1 MKTAIVNGKVI
12 TPAAVLDGK
21 VLVLEGGVISEIADS
36 IPAGAERIDAGGF
49 YVAPGFIDMH
59 THGAGG
65 ADFMDG
71 TIEAYLTAARM
82 HAQHGTTMLFPTTLT
97 STNEA
102 LFDSLSTYG
111 KALELCGK
119 DGAAFG
125 GMHLEGPYFAP
136 EMAGAQDPRYL
147 RDPKPEDYNA
157 ILDRTHH
164 IARWSFAP
172 ERPGSAEFA
181 SELKKRGIVSSIGH
195 TNATFADCDAAF
207 KAGCSLMTH
216 FYSCMS
222 TITRRNAYRYAGVI
236 EYGYWQDAMD
246 IEIIA
251 DGNIIMAQGRVDAP
265 AGQTVSGEYE
275 LRSHDLINAGI
286 VSIHEMSMRMHIDGD
301 DLGDSSGY
309 TDTVSVVTDTESVS
323 TERDMSLFQELYNE
337 DGIVALVES
346 TARKNEIGDFEY
358 LILFENNTD
367 DTLLLEPILH
377 LASGNT
383 RVGYNK
389 IPPHAKITISN
400 SAHEGDTCLVRVS
413 LVQGEHD
420 HEKLFETDEVAIEMP

>member
-1 MKTAIVNGKVI
+1 MALKRLLGTFAAIVL
-12 TPAAVLDGK
+12 AAG
-21 VLVLEGGVISEIADS
+21 LV
-36 IPAGAERIDAGGF
+36 
-49 YVAPGFIDMH
+49 
-59 THGAGG
+59 
-65 ADFMDG
+65 
-71 TIEAYLTAARM
+71 
-82 HAQHGTTMLFPTTLT
+82 
-97 STNEA
+97 
-102 LFDSLSTYG
+102 
-111 KALELCGK
+111 
-119 DGAAFG
+119 
-125 GMHLEGPYFAP
+125 
-136 EMAGAQDPRYL
+136 
-147 RDPKPEDYNA
+147 
-157 ILDRTHH
+157 
-164 IARWSFAP
+164 
-172 ERPGSAEFA
+172 
-181 SELKKRGIVSSIGH
+181 
-195 TNATFADCDAAF
+195 
-207 KAGCSLMTH
+207 AGCSKTGTAPKEAQAPSAEEESVDAEAEAAEEKGEDAAAAEAESAEKEVDAKEEPVAAKQEVFPETVLMDRDGVKVTVEG
-216 FYSCMS
+216 FGLGDYGDK
-222 TITRRNAYRYAGVI
+222 TITATVTNNTSADI
-236 EYGYWQDAMD
+236 EATA

-309 TDTVSVVTDTESVS
+309 TDTVSVVTDTESVA

-413 LVQGEHD
+413 LVQGEHEQ
-420 HEKLFETDEVAIEMP
+420 EKLFETDEVAIQLP

>member
-1 MKTAIVNGKVI
+1 MALKRLLVTFAAIVLAAGLVAGCGKTGTTPKEAQAPSAKEESVDAEAEAAEKKGEDAAAAEAESAEKEVDAKEEPVAAKQEVFPETVLMDRDGVKVTVEGFGLGEYGDKTI
-12 TPAAVLDGK
+12 TATVTNNT
-21 VLVLEGGVISEIADS
+21 SAD
-36 IPAGAERIDAGGF
+36 
-49 YVAPGFIDMH
+49 
-59 THGAGG
+59 
-65 ADFMDG
+65 
-71 TIEAYLTAARM
+71 IEATA
-82 HAQHGTTMLFPTTLT
+82 
-97 STNEA
+97 
-102 LFDSLSTYG
+102 
-111 KALELCGK
+111 
-119 DGAAFG
+119 
-125 GMHLEGPYFAP
+125 
-136 EMAGAQDPRYL
+136 
-147 RDPKPEDYNA
+147 
-157 ILDRTHH
+157 
-164 IARWSFAP
+164 
-172 ERPGSAEFA
+172 
-181 SELKKRGIVSSIGH
+181 
-195 TNATFADCDAAF
+195 
-207 KAGCSLMTH
+207 
-216 FYSCMS
+216 
-222 TITRRNAYRYAGVI
+222 
-236 EYGYWQDAMD
+236 

-301 DLGDSSGY
+301 DLSDSSGY
-309 TDTVSVVTDTESVS
+309 TDTVSVVTDTESVA

-383 RVGYNK
+383 RAGYNK

-413 LVQGEHD
+413 LVRGEHEQ
-420 HEKLFETDEVAIEMP
+420 EKLFETDEVAIQLP

>member
-1 MKTAIVNGKVI
+1 MALKRLLGTFAAIVLAAGLVAGCGKTGTTPKEAQAPSAKEESVDAEAEAAEKKGEDAAAAEAESAEKEVDAKEEPVAAKQEVFPETVLMDRDGVKVTVEGFGLGEYGDKTI
-12 TPAAVLDGK
+12 TATVTNNT
-21 VLVLEGGVISEIADS
+21 SAD
-36 IPAGAERIDAGGF
+36 
-49 YVAPGFIDMH
+49 
-59 THGAGG
+59 
-65 ADFMDG
+65 
-71 TIEAYLTAARM
+71 IEATA
-82 HAQHGTTMLFPTTLT
+82 
-97 STNEA
+97 
-102 LFDSLSTYG
+102 
-111 KALELCGK
+111 
-119 DGAAFG
+119 
-125 GMHLEGPYFAP
+125 
-136 EMAGAQDPRYL
+136 
-147 RDPKPEDYNA
+147 
-157 ILDRTHH
+157 
-164 IARWSFAP
+164 
-172 ERPGSAEFA
+172 
-181 SELKKRGIVSSIGH
+181 
-195 TNATFADCDAAF
+195 
-207 KAGCSLMTH
+207 
-216 FYSCMS
+216 
-222 TITRRNAYRYAGVI
+222 
-236 EYGYWQDAMD
+236 

-275 LRSHDLINAGI
+275 LRSHDLSNAGI

-389 IPPHAKITISN
+389 IPPHAKLAISN

-420 HEKLFETDEVAIEMP
+420 QEKLFETDEVAIKLP

>member
-1 MKTAIVNGKVI
+1 MALKRLLGTFAAIVLAAGLVAGCGKTGTAPKEAQAPSAKEESVDAEAEAAEKKGEDAAAAEAESAEKEVDAKEEPVAAKQEVFPETVLMDRDGVKVTVEGFGLGEYGDKTI
-12 TPAAVLDGK
+12 TATVTNNT
-21 VLVLEGGVISEIADS
+21 SAD
-36 IPAGAERIDAGGF
+36 
-49 YVAPGFIDMH
+49 
-59 THGAGG
+59 
-65 ADFMDG
+65 
-71 TIEAYLTAARM
+71 IEATA
-82 HAQHGTTMLFPTTLT
+82 
-97 STNEA
+97 
-102 LFDSLSTYG
+102 
-111 KALELCGK
+111 
-119 DGAAFG
+119 
-125 GMHLEGPYFAP
+125 
-136 EMAGAQDPRYL
+136 
-147 RDPKPEDYNA
+147 
-157 ILDRTHH
+157 
-164 IARWSFAP
+164 
-172 ERPGSAEFA
+172 
-181 SELKKRGIVSSIGH
+181 
-195 TNATFADCDAAF
+195 
-207 KAGCSLMTH
+207 
-216 FYSCMS
+216 
-222 TITRRNAYRYAGVI
+222 
-236 EYGYWQDAMD
+236 

-301 DLGDSSGY
+301 DLSDSSGY
-309 TDTVSVVTDTESVS
+309 TDTVSVVTDTESVA

-346 TARKNEIGDFEY
+346 TARKNEIVDFEY

-413 LVQGEHD
+413 LVQGEHEQ
-420 HEKLFETDEVAIEMP
+420 EKLFETDEVAIQLP

>member
-1 MKTAIVNGKVI
+1 MALKRLLGTFAAIVLAAGLVAGCGKTGTAPKEAQAPSAEEESVDAEAE
-12 TPAAVLDGK
+12 AAEEKGEDAAAA
-21 VLVLEGGVISEIADS
+21 EADS
-36 IPAGAERIDAGGF
+36 AGQEVDAREEEPVAAKQEVFPETVLMDRDGVKVTVEGF
-49 YVAPGFIDMH
+49 GLGDYGDKTITATV
-59 THGAGG
+59 TNNTS
-65 ADFMDG
+65 AD
-71 TIEAYLTAARM
+71 IEATA
-82 HAQHGTTMLFPTTLT
+82 
-97 STNEA
+97 
-102 LFDSLSTYG
+102 
-111 KALELCGK
+111 
-119 DGAAFG
+119 
-125 GMHLEGPYFAP
+125 
-136 EMAGAQDPRYL
+136 
-147 RDPKPEDYNA
+147 
-157 ILDRTHH
+157 
-164 IARWSFAP
+164 
-172 ERPGSAEFA
+172 
-181 SELKKRGIVSSIGH
+181 
-195 TNATFADCDAAF
+195 
-207 KAGCSLMTH
+207 
-216 FYSCMS
+216 
-222 TITRRNAYRYAGVI
+222 
-236 EYGYWQDAMD
+236 

-420 HEKLFETDEVAIEMP
+420 QEKLFETDEVAIKLP

>member
-1 MKTAIVNGKVI
+1 MDRDGVKVTVEGFGLGEYGDKTI
-12 TPAAVLDGK
+12 TATVTNNT
-21 VLVLEGGVISEIADS
+21 SAD
-36 IPAGAERIDAGGF
+36 
-49 YVAPGFIDMH
+49 
-59 THGAGG
+59 
-65 ADFMDG
+65 
-71 TIEAYLTAARM
+71 IEATA
-82 HAQHGTTMLFPTTLT
+82 
-97 STNEA
+97 
-102 LFDSLSTYG
+102 
-111 KALELCGK
+111 
-119 DGAAFG
+119 
-125 GMHLEGPYFAP
+125 
-136 EMAGAQDPRYL
+136 
-147 RDPKPEDYNA
+147 
-157 ILDRTHH
+157 
-164 IARWSFAP
+164 
-172 ERPGSAEFA
+172 
-181 SELKKRGIVSSIGH
+181 
-195 TNATFADCDAAF
+195 
-207 KAGCSLMTH
+207 
-216 FYSCMS
+216 
-222 TITRRNAYRYAGVI
+222 
-236 EYGYWQDAMD
+236 

-301 DLGDSSGY
+301 DLSDSSGY
-309 TDTVSVVTDTESVS
+309 TDTVSVVTHTESVA

-420 HEKLFETDEVAIEMP
+420 QEKLFETDEVAIKLP

>member
-1 MKTAIVNGKVI
+1 MALKRLLGTFAAIVLAAGLVAGCGK
-12 TPAAVLDGK
+12 T
-21 VLVLEGGVISEIADS
+21 
-36 IPAGAERIDAGGF
+36 
-49 YVAPGFIDMH
+49 
-59 THGAGG
+59 
-65 ADFMDG
+65 
-71 TIEAYLTAARM
+71 
-82 HAQHGTTMLFPTTLT
+82 GTTPK
-97 STNEA
+97 EA
-102 LFDSLSTYG
+102 Q
-111 KALELCGK
+111 
-119 DGAAFG
+119 
-125 GMHLEGPYFAP
+125 AP
-136 EMAGAQDPRYL
+136 
-147 RDPKPEDYNA
+147 
-157 ILDRTHH
+157 
-164 IARWSFAP
+164 
-172 ERPGSAEFA
+172 SAEEESVDAEAEAAEKKGEDAVAAEAESAEKEVDAKEEPFA
-181 SELKKRGIVSSIGH
+181 AKQEVFPE
-195 TNATFADCDAAF
+195 TV
-207 KAGCSLMTH
+207 LMDRDGVKVTVEG
-216 FYSCMS
+216 FGLGEYGDK
-222 TITRRNAYRYAGVI
+222 TITATVTNNTSADI
-236 EYGYWQDAMD
+236 ETTA

-301 DLGDSSGY
+301 DLSDSSGY
-309 TDTVSVVTDTESVS
+309 TDTVSVVTDTESVA

-413 LVQGEHD
+413 LVQGEHEQ
-420 HEKLFETDEVAIEMP
+420 EKLFETDEVAIQLP

>member
-1 MKTAIVNGKVI
+1 MALKRLLGTFAAIVLAAGLVAGCGKTGTAPKEAQAPSAEEESVDAEAEAAEEKGEDAAAAEAESAEKEVDAKEE
-12 TPAAVLDGK
+12 PAAAKQEVFPETVLMDRDGVK
-21 VLVLEGGVISEIADS
+21 VTVEGFGLGDYGDKTITATVTNNTSAD
-36 IPAGAERIDAGGF
+36 
-49 YVAPGFIDMH
+49 
-59 THGAGG
+59 
-65 ADFMDG
+65 
-71 TIEAYLTAARM
+71 IEATA
-82 HAQHGTTMLFPTTLT
+82 
-97 STNEA
+97 
-102 LFDSLSTYG
+102 
-111 KALELCGK
+111 
-119 DGAAFG
+119 
-125 GMHLEGPYFAP
+125 
-136 EMAGAQDPRYL
+136 
-147 RDPKPEDYNA
+147 
-157 ILDRTHH
+157 
-164 IARWSFAP
+164 
-172 ERPGSAEFA
+172 
-181 SELKKRGIVSSIGH
+181 
-195 TNATFADCDAAF
+195 
-207 KAGCSLMTH
+207 
-216 FYSCMS
+216 
-222 TITRRNAYRYAGVI
+222 
-236 EYGYWQDAMD
+236 

-301 DLGDSSGY
+301 DLSDSSGY
-309 TDTVSVVTDTESVS
+309 TDTVSVVTDTESVA

-337 DGIVALVES
+337 DGIVVLVES

-420 HEKLFETDEVAIEMP
+420 QEKLFETDEVAIKLP

>member
-1 MKTAIVNGKVI
+1 MALKRLLGTFAAIVL
-12 TPAAVLDGK
+12 AAG
-21 VLVLEGGVISEIADS
+21 LV
-36 IPAGAERIDAGGF
+36 AG
-49 YVAPGFIDMH
+49 
-59 THGAGG
+59 
-65 ADFMDG
+65 
-71 TIEAYLTAARM
+71 
-82 HAQHGTTMLFPTTLT
+82 
-97 STNEA
+97 
-102 LFDSLSTYG
+102 
-111 KALELCGK
+111 CGK
-119 DGAAFG
+119 TGT
-125 GMHLEGPYFAP
+125 AP
-136 EMAGAQDPRYL
+136 KEAQ
-147 RDPKPEDYNA
+147 
-157 ILDRTHH
+157 
-164 IARWSFAP
+164 AP
-172 ERPGSAEFA
+172 SAEEESVDA
-181 SELKKRGIVSSIGH
+181 EAEAAEEKGE
-195 TNATFADCDAAF
+195 DAAAAEAES
-207 KAGCSLMTH
+207 AGQEVDAKEEAVAAKQEVFPETVLMD
-216 FYSCMS
+216 
-222 TITRRNAYRYAGVI
+222 RDGVKVTVEGFGLG
-236 EYGYWQDAMD
+236 EYGYKTITATVTNNTSADIEATA

-301 DLGDSSGY
+301 DLSDSSGY

-420 HEKLFETDEVAIEMP
+420 QEKLFETDEVAIKLP

>member
-1 MKTAIVNGKVI
+1 MSQRLLGTFAAIVLAAGLVAGCGKTGTAPKEAQAPSAEEESVDAEAEAAEEKGEDAAAAEAESAGQEADAKEE
-12 TPAAVLDGK
+12 PAAAKQEVFPETVLMDRDGVK
-21 VLVLEGGVISEIADS
+21 VTVEGFGLGEYGDKTITATVTNNTSAD
-36 IPAGAERIDAGGF
+36 
-49 YVAPGFIDMH
+49 
-59 THGAGG
+59 
-65 ADFMDG
+65 
-71 TIEAYLTAARM
+71 IEATA
-82 HAQHGTTMLFPTTLT
+82 
-97 STNEA
+97 
-102 LFDSLSTYG
+102 
-111 KALELCGK
+111 
-119 DGAAFG
+119 
-125 GMHLEGPYFAP
+125 
-136 EMAGAQDPRYL
+136 
-147 RDPKPEDYNA
+147 
-157 ILDRTHH
+157 
-164 IARWSFAP
+164 
-172 ERPGSAEFA
+172 
-181 SELKKRGIVSSIGH
+181 
-195 TNATFADCDAAF
+195 
-207 KAGCSLMTH
+207 
-216 FYSCMS
+216 
-222 TITRRNAYRYAGVI
+222 
-236 EYGYWQDAMD
+236 

-420 HEKLFETDEVAIEMP
+420 QEKLFETDEVAIKLP

>member
-1 MKTAIVNGKVI
+1 MALKRLLGTFAAIVLTAGLVAGCGKTGTAPKEAQAPSAEEESVDAEAEAAEEKGEDAAAAEAESAEKEVDAKEEPVAAKQEVFPETVLMDRDGVKVTVEGFGLGDYGDKTI
-12 TPAAVLDGK
+12 TATVTNNT
-21 VLVLEGGVISEIADS
+21 SAD
-36 IPAGAERIDAGGF
+36 
-49 YVAPGFIDMH
+49 
-59 THGAGG
+59 
-65 ADFMDG
+65 
-71 TIEAYLTAARM
+71 IEATA
-82 HAQHGTTMLFPTTLT
+82 
-97 STNEA
+97 
-102 LFDSLSTYG
+102 
-111 KALELCGK
+111 
-119 DGAAFG
+119 
-125 GMHLEGPYFAP
+125 
-136 EMAGAQDPRYL
+136 
-147 RDPKPEDYNA
+147 
-157 ILDRTHH
+157 
-164 IARWSFAP
+164 
-172 ERPGSAEFA
+172 
-181 SELKKRGIVSSIGH
+181 
-195 TNATFADCDAAF
+195 
-207 KAGCSLMTH
+207 
-216 FYSCMS
+216 
-222 TITRRNAYRYAGVI
+222 
-236 EYGYWQDAMD
+236 

-275 LRSHDLINAGI
+275 LRSYDLSNAGI

-301 DLGDSSGY
+301 DLSDSSGY
-309 TDTVSVVTDTESVS
+309 TDTVSVVTDTESVA

-413 LVQGEHD
+413 LVRGEHD
-420 HEKLFETDEVAIEMP
+420 QEKLFETDEVAIQLP

>member
-1 MKTAIVNGKVI
+1 MALKRLLGTFAAIVLAAGLVAGCGKTGTTPKEAQAPSAKEESVDAEAEAAEKKGEDAAAAEAESAEKEVDAKEEPVAAKQEVFPETVLMDRDGVKVTVEGFGLGEYGDKTI
-12 TPAAVLDGK
+12 TATVTNNT
-21 VLVLEGGVISEIADS
+21 SAD
-36 IPAGAERIDAGGF
+36 
-49 YVAPGFIDMH
+49 
-59 THGAGG
+59 
-65 ADFMDG
+65 
-71 TIEAYLTAARM
+71 IEATA
-82 HAQHGTTMLFPTTLT
+82 
-97 STNEA
+97 
-102 LFDSLSTYG
+102 
-111 KALELCGK
+111 
-119 DGAAFG
+119 
-125 GMHLEGPYFAP
+125 
-136 EMAGAQDPRYL
+136 
-147 RDPKPEDYNA
+147 
-157 ILDRTHH
+157 
-164 IARWSFAP
+164 
-172 ERPGSAEFA
+172 
-181 SELKKRGIVSSIGH
+181 
-195 TNATFADCDAAF
+195 
-207 KAGCSLMTH
+207 
-216 FYSCMS
+216 
-222 TITRRNAYRYAGVI
+222 
-236 EYGYWQDAMD
+236 

-367 DTLLLEPILH
+367 DTLLLEPILN
-377 LASGNT
+377 LADGHT
-383 RVGYNK
+383 RGGYNM
-389 IPPHAKITISN
+389 IPPHAKLTISN

-420 HEKLFETDEVAIEMP
+420 QEKLFETDEVAIKLP

>member
-1 MKTAIVNGKVI
+1 MALKRLLGTFAAIVLAAGLVAGCGKTGTTPKEAQAPSAKEESVDAEAEAAEKKGEDAAAAEAESAEKEVDAKEEPVAAKQEVFPETVLMDRDGVKVTVEGFGLGDYGDKTI
-12 TPAAVLDGK
+12 TATVTNNT
-21 VLVLEGGVISEIADS
+21 SAD
-36 IPAGAERIDAGGF
+36 
-49 YVAPGFIDMH
+49 
-59 THGAGG
+59 
-65 ADFMDG
+65 
-71 TIEAYLTAARM
+71 IEATA
-82 HAQHGTTMLFPTTLT
+82 
-97 STNEA
+97 
-102 LFDSLSTYG
+102 
-111 KALELCGK
+111 
-119 DGAAFG
+119 
-125 GMHLEGPYFAP
+125 
-136 EMAGAQDPRYL
+136 
-147 RDPKPEDYNA
+147 
-157 ILDRTHH
+157 
-164 IARWSFAP
+164 
-172 ERPGSAEFA
+172 
-181 SELKKRGIVSSIGH
+181 
-195 TNATFADCDAAF
+195 
-207 KAGCSLMTH
+207 
-216 FYSCMS
+216 
-222 TITRRNAYRYAGVI
+222 
-236 EYGYWQDAMD
+236 

-275 LRSHDLINAGI
+275 LRSHDLSNAGI

-301 DLGDSSGY
+301 DLSDSSGY

-413 LVQGEHD
+413 LVRGEHD
-420 HEKLFETDEVAIEMP
+420 QEKLFETDEVAIELP